1 MQYNLGGCSIKMAK
15 KNEKLSEKEIESR
28 LRELKIEILKQPTK
42 RKAIKKE
49 IARLL
54 TVISGKAGGDKQ

>member
-1 MQYNLGGCSIKMAK
+1 MAEKREKMT
-15 KNEKLSEKEIESR
+15 EKEMASKIK
-28 LRELKIEILKQPTK
+28 ELKIEILKQPTK

-54 TVISGKAGGDKQ
+54 TVVSSKAGGDNKQ